1 MPKAATAP
9 SLSDLQ
15 AKKDKIEK
23 LTGDIETARSKFEA
37 SITAKTKQLER
48 LQSEYV
54 KALQGELR
62 RFGAAAPA
70 AAARPAATPAS
81 KRPRARGSIDADAI
95 IAVVRANPGI
105 GARGIAEKAGITATP
120 NALSVRLRRMVDAG
134 ALKKSGERRQTTYRV
149 K

>member
-15 AKKDKIEK
+15 TKKDKIEK

-37 SITAKTKQLER
+37 SITAKTKELER
-48 LQSEYV
+48 LESEYV

-62 RFGAAAPA
+62 RFGGAPA
-70 AAARPAATPAS
+70 AATRPAATPAS

-134 ALKKSGERRQTTYRV
+134 DLKKSGERRKTTYRA